1 MERGIKAGPKLSSSR
16 SPKNIFPTLEPSTHI
31 PPTMSQLATNVS
43 KRLFSLDV
51 FRGLTMFLLIAEAA
65 GFHHSFSELTENT
78 AVHGLALQL
87 EHHPWNGLRFWDL
100 IQPFFM
106 FIVGVAM
113 PFSLRKR
120 LASGNRSDVTKHI
133 LRRCFLLFAFGVL
146 LHCVYSHAL
155 VWELWNVLVQLA
167 FTILIAYAIMH
178 LPNKI
183 QVGISVGL
191 LVLTEILYRAYNPEA
206 PYVQG
211 HDSFGAYVDM
221 LVMDQVN
228 NGYWVFVN
236 FIPTAA
242 HTIWGVVCGKILLS
256 QASERDKLKL
266 FLIWGAAI
274 LILGFAMDWLQI
286 TPIVKRI
293 ATSSFTLASGGFAV
307 LTLALFYWAIDVRDN
322 KNKWLRIFSVVGTN
336 SIFIYLF
343 AETVGVQ
350 WFRDFGMIWTEGL
363 LGPLGVSEGLI
374 AVLNALLVLFIFWY
388 ITYFLD
394 KHKMYFKV

>member
-1 MERGIKAGPKLSSSR
+1 
-16 SPKNIFPTLEPSTHI
+16 
-31 PPTMSQLATNVS
+31 MSQLSDNVS

-65 GFHHSFSELTENT
+65 GFHHNFTELTDGT
-78 AVHGLALQL
+78 VFSGLAHQL
-87 EHHPWNGLRFWDL
+87 HHHPWNGLRFWDL

-120 LASGNRSDVTKHI
+120 LASGSRSEATRHI
-133 LRRCFLLFAFGVL
+133 FKRCFLLFAFGAL
-146 LHCVYSHAL
+146 LHCVYSHEL

-167 FTILIAYAIMH
+167 FTILIAYAIMN
-178 LPNKI
+178 LPNKTQI
-183 QVGISVGL
+183 GISVGL

-211 HDSFGAYVDM
+211 HDSFGSYIDM
-221 LVMDQVN
+221 LVMGKVN

-242 HTIWGVVCGKILLS
+242 HTIWGVVCGRILLS
-256 QASERDKLKL
+256 DASPKEKLRP

-274 LILGFAMDWLQI
+274 LILGFAMDLLNI
-286 TPIVKRI
+286 TPIIKRI
-293 ATSSFTLASGGFAV
+293 ATTSFTLASGGIAI
-307 LTLALFYWAIDVRDN
+307 LTLALFYWAIDVKN
-322 KNKWLRIFSVVGTN
+322 NHNKWLKIFSVVGTN

-343 AETVGVQ
+343 AETVGAQ
-350 WFRDFGMIWTEGL
+350 WFRDFGKIWTEGL
-363 LGPLGVSEGLI
+363 LAPIGVSEKVI
-374 AVLNALLVLFIFWY
+374 MVINALFVLFIFWY

-394 KHKMYFKV
+394 KKRVYFKV

>member
-1 MERGIKAGPKLSSSR
+1 
-16 SPKNIFPTLEPSTHI
+16 
-31 PPTMSQLATNVS
+31 MSQLASDVS

-65 GFHHSFSELTENT
+65 GFHHNFGELTEGT
-78 AVHGLALQL
+78 AFSGLALQL

-120 LASGNRSDVTKHI
+120 LASGNRDAVTKHI
-133 LRRCFLLFAFGVL
+133 LRRCFLLLAFGVL

-167 FTILIAYAIMH
+167 FTILIAYAIMQ

-183 QVGISVGL
+183 QIGISAGL
-191 LVLTEILYRAYNPEA
+191 LLLTEILYRAYNPEA
-206 PYVQG
+206 PYAQG
-211 HDSFGAYVDM
+211 HDSFGSWVDM
-221 LVMDQVN
+221 LVMGKVN
-228 NGYWVFVN
+228 DGYWVFVN

-242 HTIWGVVCGKILLS
+242 HTIWGVVCGRILLS
-256 QASERDKLKL
+256 KVPVKEKLKP
-266 FLIWGAAI
+266 FLIWGGAI
-274 LILGFAMDWLQI
+274 LILGFAMDWLDI
-286 TPIVKRI
+286 TPIIKRI
-293 ATSSFTLASGGFAV
+293 ATSSFTLASGGFAI
-307 LTLALFYWAIDVRDN
+307 LTLTLFYWVIDVKG
-322 KNKWLRIFSVVGTN
+322 KNPKWLRIFSVVGTN

-343 AETVGVQ
+343 AETVGAQ
-350 WFRDFGMIWTEGL
+350 WFRGFGMIWTEGL
-363 LGPLGVSEGLI
+363 LGPLGLSEQVI

-394 KHKMYFKV
+394 KHKVYFKV

>member
-1 MERGIKAGPKLSSSR
+1 
-16 SPKNIFPTLEPSTHI
+16 
-31 PPTMSQLATNVS
+31 MSQLAANVS

-51 FRGLTMFLLIAEAA
+51 FRGLTMFLLVAEAA
-65 GFHHSFSELTENT
+65 GFHHNFTELTDGT
-78 AVHGLALQL
+78 AFSALAQQL
-87 EHHPWNGLRFWDL
+87 HHHPWNGLRFWDL

-120 LASGNRSDVTKHI
+120 LTTQTKGQVTKHI

-178 LPNKI
+178 LPHKVQI
-183 QVGISVGL
+183 GISVGL
-191 LVLTEILYRAYNPEA
+191 LVLIEALYRLYNPEA
-206 PYVQG
+206 PYAQG
-211 HDSFGAYVDM
+211 HESFGSWGDM
-221 LVMDQVN
+221 LTMGKTN
-228 NGYWVFVN
+228 GGYWVFVN

-242 HTIWGVVCGKILLS
+242 HTIWGVVCGQILLS
-256 QASERDKLKL
+256 HKSQKEKLKA
-266 FLIWGAAI
+266 FLIWGTVI
-274 LILGFAMDWLQI
+274 LIFGFAMDWLNI

-293 ATSSFTLASGGFAV
+293 ATSSFTLASGGIAI
-307 LTLALFYWAIDVRDN
+307 LTLTLFYWAIDV
-322 KNKWLRIFSVVGTN
+322 KNNHGKWLRIFSVVGTN

-350 WFRDFGMIWTEGL
+350 WFRDFGKIWTEGL
-363 LGPLGVSEGLI
+363 LSPLGLSEKLI
-374 AVLNALLVLFIFWY
+374 MVINALFVLFIFWY

-394 KHKMYFKV
+394 KHKVYFKV

>member
-1 MERGIKAGPKLSSSR
+1 
-16 SPKNIFPTLEPSTHI
+16 
-31 PPTMSQLATNVS
+31 MSQLAKNVS

-65 GFHHSFSELTENT
+65 GFHHNFAELTEGT
-78 AVHGLALQL
+78 AFHGLAIQL

-120 LASGNRSDVTKHI
+120 LTSGNRSEVNRHI
-133 LRRCFLLFAFGVL
+133 FRRCFLLFAFGVL

-178 LPNKI
+178 LPHKT
-183 QVGISVGL
+183 QTGISIGL
-191 LVLTEILYRAYNPEA
+191 LVLTEVLYRTYNPDT
-206 PYVQG
+206 PYAQG
-211 HDSFGAYVDM
+211 HDSFGAWFDRVTM
-221 LVMDQVN
+221 GQVN
-228 NGYWVFVN
+228 EGHWVFVN

-242 HTIWGVVCGKILLS
+242 HTIWGVICGQILMRNIT
-256 QASERDKLKL
+256 AKEKLRP
-266 FLIWGAAI
+266 FLLWGTAI
-274 LILGFAMDWLQI
+274 LVFGFALDFLSI

-293 ATSSFTLASGGFAV
+293 ATTSFVLASGGITI
-307 LTLALFYWAIDVRDN
+307 LTLALFYWAIDVKDN
-322 KNKWLRIFSVVGTN
+322 KQKWLRIFSVVGTN

-343 AETVGVQ
+343 AETVGAQ
-350 WFRDFGMIWTEGL
+350 WFRDFGMIWTDGL
-363 LGPLGVSEGLI
+363 LGPLGLPSQVI
-374 AVLNALLVLFIFWY
+374 AVLNALLVLFMFWY

-394 KHKMYFKV
+394 KHKVYFKV

>member
-1 MERGIKAGPKLSSSR
+1 
-16 SPKNIFPTLEPSTHI
+16 
-31 PPTMSQLATNVS
+31 MSQLAANVS

-51 FRGLTMFLLIAEAA
+51 FRGLTMFLLVAEAA
-65 GFHHSFSELTENT
+65 GFHEHFTTLTEGT
-78 AVHGLALQL
+78 FFSGLAHQL
-87 EHHPWNGLRFWDL
+87 HHHPWNGLRFWDL

-120 LASGNRSDVTKHI
+120 LATQSKSQVTQHI

-167 FTILIAYAIMH
+167 FTILIAYAVMKFPH
-178 LPNKI
+178 KI
-183 QVGISVGL
+183 QIAVSIGL
-191 LVLTEILYRAYNPEA
+191 LVLTEVLYRAYNPEG

-211 HDSFGAYVDM
+211 HDSFGSFIDQ
-221 LVMDQVN
+221 LVMGQVN
-228 NGYWVFVN
+228 DGYWVFVN

-242 HTIWGVVCGKILLS
+242 HTIWGVICGQVLLS
-256 QASERDKLKL
+256 NKSPKEKLKP
-266 FLIWGAAI
+266 FLIWGTAI
-274 LILGFAMDWLQI
+274 LILGFAMDWLNI
-286 TPIVKRI
+286 TPIIKRI
-293 ATSSFTLASGGFAV
+293 ATSSFTLASGGIAI
-307 LTLALFYWAIDVRDN
+307 LTMTLFYWAIDV
-322 KNKWLRIFSVVGTN
+322 KNNHYKWLKIFSVVGTN

-343 AETVGVQ
+343 AETVGIQ
-350 WFRDFGMIWTEGL
+350 WFRGFGAIWTEGL
-363 LGPLGVSEGLI
+363 LAPLGISEPVI

-394 KHKMYFKV
+394 KRKVYFKI